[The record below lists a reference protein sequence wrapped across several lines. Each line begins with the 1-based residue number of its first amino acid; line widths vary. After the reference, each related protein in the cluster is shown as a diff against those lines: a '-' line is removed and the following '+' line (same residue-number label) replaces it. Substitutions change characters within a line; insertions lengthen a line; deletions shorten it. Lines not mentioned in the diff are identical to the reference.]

1 MLNLADLP
9 LSHCRHIPH
18 IPRIPGGSSRSA
30 VKEVAPESRAKQAL
44 EYKVPQVSFQNALEK
59 HTVVKMDCEG
69 SEIPILLTEWDWKDV
84 RLLVVEISVR
94 KLRMDHPKGDG
105 WKVLD
110 QIFENLKKAGF
121 QYARVEKRFFIPGY
135 WDPESGNRNYMSDGI
150 IWFLRPK
157 GPVEFKDSERELYS
171 HWLQYKRIMEAG
183 GEVENAAKPLVVAP
197 TPEKKSLNV
206 EEQTLMEHAT
216 RLHLLRCGSECEGCQ
231 RYVTV
236 MCFHVKT
243 SSYFL
248 LVCMEYDL

>member
-1 MLNLADLP
+1 MLNLADSP
-9 LSHCRHIPH
+9 LSHCCHIPC
-18 IPRIPGGSSRSA
+18 IPGGSSRSA

-69 SEIPILLTEWDWKDV
+69 SEIPILLTEWDWKEV

-105 WKVLD
+105 WKVLEK
-110 QIFENLKKAGF
+110 IFENLKKAGF
-121 QYARVEKRFFIPGY
+121 QYARVEKRFFTPGY

-157 GPVEFKDSERELYS
+157 APVEFKDSERELYS
-171 HWLQYKRIMEAG
+171 HWLNYKRIMETG
-183 GEVENAAKPLVVAP
+183 GEVDNGAKPLVVAP
-197 TPEKKSLNV
+197 PEKKSRNV

-216 RLHLLRCGSECEGCQ
+216 RPHLLGWLSECEGCQ
-231 RYVTV
+231 RDV
-236 MCFHVKT
+236 
-243 SSYFL
+243 
-248 LVCMEYDL
+248 